1 MSTTFDQAPARVL
14 MDRPDADNYPP
25 TRLPSRR
32 SIGVMTR
39 AGSWPIRSGDPKV
52 ATTSRI
58 VWRSAQAVPGG
69 GTVWDMMADGGTI
82 PEWQPAK
89 ASGWFLFPW
98 LRQLKQWTL
107 DMEANARPLVI
118 PWAPDAVE
126 PGGTQPEHADN
137 GCIIDLGE
145 RGFLTIQGLRP
156 ANASDVF
163 LGNLRGGKIALGHYV
178 CDGASLET
186 PTSPPPRGSQGP
198 KSKRD
203 GLIGPDYL
211 RRFIPSFE
219 ARLVGYPISYGPGA
233 SFVAPGWPEHPL
245 PAWYFNTPAPFGPGP
260 GPDRLPSFCGF
271 ALDIT
276 DAAIEA
282 WLAHLRD
289 TGRRKSVRYE
299 EARRQFARNLRGWQT
314 DADAPKAGTK
324 RPTRVRLSESGS
336 GRHGLESEGTLVPA
350 TAAAFALSDVVTEAD
365 GWELGDELLEFGAW
379 VVTDGLPAAP

>member
-1 MSTTFDQAPARVL
+1 MPTAIDQAPARVL

-32 SIGVMTR
+32 SIGIMTK
-39 AGSWPIRSGDPKV
+39 AGSWPRRNGADPRV

-69 GTVWDMMADGGTI
+69 GAAWDQPGRYGTI
-82 PEWQPAK
+82 PEWMPAQ

-98 LRQLKQWTL
+98 LRQLKQWSL
-107 DMEANARPLVI
+107 DMEANARPLVV
-118 PWAPDAVE
+118 PWVPGSVE
-126 PGGTQPEHADN
+126 PGGTQPETADN
-137 GCIIDLGE
+137 GCIVL
-145 RGFLTIQGLRP
+145 LTGGRSLEIQGLRP
-156 ANASDVF
+156 VNASDVF
-163 LGNLRGGKIALGHYV
+163 LINLRGGKAALGHFT
-178 CDGASLET
+178 CDAVSLRTPGAIA
-186 PTSPPPRGSQGP
+186 RGSQGP
-198 KSKRD
+198 KWKGD
-203 GLIGPDYL
+203 GLIGPEYL
-211 RRFIPSFE
+211 TRFVPAFE

-233 SFVAPGWPEHPL
+233 SYVAPGWPEHPL
-245 PAWYFNTPAPFGPGP
+245 PTWYFNTPAPFGPGP

-314 DADAPKAGTK
+314 DADAPKADTK
-324 RPTRVRLSESGS
+324 RPTRVRLAESGS
-336 GRHGLESEGTLVPA
+336 GRHGLESEGTLEE
-350 TAAAFALSDVVTEAD
+350 TAAALFAKSDVVTEAD
-365 GWELGDELLEFGAW
+365 GWELGDELLEFGEW
-379 VVTDGLPAAP
+379 VVTDGLPAAA